1 MSLSKLNNLYRE
13 VILDHAQHPHNYGA
27 IANANYCAT
36 LENTICG
43 DLIHLQLYLNSQD
56 MITQIGFTGNGCTI
70 SQASASMMTDAI
82 KGKTKEQA
90 LLRAHI
96 FSQMMLGVQCT
107 QADLSLLQDAAI
119 LAVVV
124 KFPTR
129 IKCAT
134 LAWWSLKKALKE
146 NEGE

>member
-1 MSLSKLNNLYRE
+1 
-13 VILDHAQHPHNYGA
+13 
-27 IANANYCAT
+27 
-36 LENTICG
+36 
-43 DLIHLQLYLNSQD
+43 
-56 MITQIGFTGNGCTI
+56 
-70 SQASASMMTDAI
+70 
-82 KGKTKEQA
+82 
-90 LLRAHI
+90 
-96 FSQMMLGVQCT
+96 MMLGVQCT

>member
-36 LENTICG
+36 LENTSCG

-56 MITQIGFTGNGCTI
+56 IITQIGFTGNGCTI

-96 FSQMMLGVQCT
+96 FSQMMLGVPCS